1 MRLIALAALLLAYS
15 AQAQD
20 SVTLT
25 WTNPAAYEDGFPL
38 AAAEIVS
45 SRVQFTREANCPGF
59 GWVPP
64 AGNVVQQGNAASM
77 LVTNLG
83 AGLRC
88 FRVFVTA
95 LDPRCTVTATETCLV
110 ESPASNVWAKTFSAP
125 VVLPKRPNA
134 PSGLSGN

>member
-77 LVTNLG
+77 LVT
-83 AGLRC
+83 
-88 FRVFVTA
+88 
-95 LDPRCTVTATETCLV
+95 ETCLV